1 MRNFFGDPLTNEPS
15 VVEEIQHITSL
26 SMQVRKYIIE
36 LQRKL
41 PSEEKY
47 AVLQACLDDSN
58 KSLKTAI
65 KKLCKGY
72 SVAFDLELEV

>member
-1 MRNFFGDPLTNEPS
+1 MRNFICDPRTNDPS
-15 VVEEIQHITSL
+15 VVEDIEHLATFSMEI
-26 SMQVRKYIIE
+26 RKKIIE
-36 LQRKL
+36 LQSKL

-47 AVLQACLDDSN
+47 AGLQACLDDSN

>member
-1 MRNFFGDPLTNEPS
+1 MKEFIGYSETNGMS
-15 VVEEIQHITSL
+15 VVEDIQALAMI
-26 SMQVRKYIIE
+26 SMDIRKKIIE
-36 LQRKL
+36 LQSKL

-47 AVLQACLDDSN
+47 AGLQACLDDSN

-65 KKLCKGY
+65 KKICKGY

>member
-1 MRNFFGDPLTNEPS
+1 MKNFICDPRTNDPS
-15 VVEEIQHITSL
+15 VVEDIERLAMI
-26 SMQVRKYIIE
+26 SMDIRKKIIE
-36 LQRKL
+36 LQSKL

-47 AVLQACLDDSN
+47 AGLQACLDDSN

>member
-1 MRNFFGDPLTNEPS
+1 MRILSSDTRTNDPS
-15 VVEEIQHITSL
+15 VIEEIQCITSI
-26 SMQVRKYIIE
+26 SMEVRKKIIE
-36 LQRKL
+36 ILSNL
-41 PSEEKY
+41 PSDEKY
-47 AVLQACLDDSN
+47 AGLRLCLDDSN